1 MKRTLLKQGHMTTF
15 CLSVIAG
22 SAFINGC
29 AATSGQLC
37 AKPPVAAEELQLD
50 KQVSKDMID
59 DHIYF
64 SKEASSGG
72 RSFGGGG
79 CGCN

>member
-1 MKRTLLKQGHMTTF
+1 MKHILSTRRHSTAL

-22 SAFINGC
+22 TVFINGC
-29 AATSGQLC
+29 AATSSQLC
-37 AKPPVAAEELQLD
+37 TKPPVAAEELQLD
-50 KQVSKDMID
+50 KQVSKDLID

>member
-1 MKRTLLKQGHMTTF
+1 MQQIRSKRRHTTAI

-22 SAFINGC
+22 SVFINGC

-37 AKPPVAAEELQLD
+37 TKPPVAAEELQLD